1 MIVKNKLKL
10 TPLVIAL
17 GFGFMPMTYASA
29 ADLISLDGQSLTMES
44 LSIAKMKGTKVSL
57 TKSAQKRVDDSFKL
71 LIDAAQQGTAVYGLT
86 VGVGKNKDT
95 PVFDKAGTITPE
107 ARKGS
112 EEFNRDMLYTH
123 SAASGNPIDPEIVKM
138 AMVIRLNQ
146 IANGHVGVQPAVAK
160 AYEEFINHDIIPVVP
175 EDGSVG
181 LSDILLASHIGS
193 AMMGDWDVFY
203 KGQRVSASK
212 AMKAEGIKP
221 LVPFGKDSLSI
232 LSNNALATA
241 QIIVGV
247 NKAKQLIDFS
257 PKLIAFG
264 LEAINGNISPILP
277 HTVGARPMPHVQDV
291 ASDILTNLEGGY
303 LFERDEDRPLQDS
316 LSYRGSH
323 WPVAHARYQ
332 YEQIQ
337 TLIDIQVNSSDD
349 NPTVYIDAAPSKYNK
364 YPQVS
369 QYFTSG
375 TVSGA
380 INSSANFDTIQLASQ
395 AEGFINA
402 MGQLAKYSS
411 NRQIRLINP
420 YFTGLPRALVDPDDA
435 NGQAFYTLQNGFTAL
450 YAEIAHAANPI
461 SFYGITNQGGIEDN
475 FSNLFQVGKNLN
487 TVVNKLATIYGFEL
501 MQDAQALGMRKKIQH
516 RTLSK
521 NNQKMLTS
529 LRKVLPYYGK
539 DRIFTPDVELSTNFL
554 INYK

>member
-1 MIVKNKLKL
+1 MMIKNVKL

-17 GFGFMPMTYASA
+17 GFGFIPMSYVSA

-44 LSIAKMKGTKVSL
+44 LSKSKVKGAKVSL
-57 TKSAQKRVDDSFKL
+57 TKSAQKRIDDSFDF
-71 LIDAAQQGTAVYGLT
+71 LIDAAKKGTPVYGLT

-95 PVFDKAGTITPE
+95 PVFNKSGRLTSE
-107 ARKGS
+107 AKKIS
-112 EEFNRDMLYTH
+112 EAFNRDMLYT
-123 SAASGNPIDPEIVKM
+123 SAAASGDPIDPEIVKM
-138 AMVIRLNQ
+138 SMVIRLNQ
-146 IANGHVGVQPAVAK
+146 IANGHVGVSPAVAK
-160 AYEEFINHDIIPVVP
+160 AYEDFINHDIIPVVP
-175 EDGSVG
+175 EDGSIG
-181 LSDILLASHIGS
+181 LSDIMLASHIGA

-203 KGQRVSASK
+203 KGQRVPALK
-212 AMKAEGIKP
+212 AMKAEGLKP
-221 LVPFGKDSLSI
+221 LVPFGKDGLSL

-241 QIIVGV
+241 QLVVGV

-257 PKLIAFG
+257 PKLLAFG

-291 ASDILTNLEGGY
+291 ASDILKNLEGGY

-323 WPVAHARYQ
+323 WGVAHARYQ
-332 YEQIQ
+332 YEQIK

-349 NPTVYIDAAPSKYNK
+349 NPTVYVDAKPSKYNQ

-375 TVSGA
+375 DLSGA
-380 INSSANFDTIQLASQ
+380 INSSANFDTTQLASQ

-411 NRQIRLINP
+411 NRQIRIINP
-420 YFTGLPRALVDPDDA
+420 YFTGLPRALVDPDHA
-435 NGQAFYTLQNGFTAL
+435 NSMAFYTLQNGFTAL
-450 YAEIAHAANPI
+450 YAEIAHAANPV
-461 SFYGITNQGGIEDN
+461 SFYGITNQGGIEDH
-475 FSNLFQVGKNLN
+475 FSNFFQVGQNLN
-487 TVVNKLATIYGFEL
+487 LVVDKLAVIYGFEL
-501 MQDAQALGMRKKIQH
+501 MQDAQALEQRKKIQH
-516 RTLSK
+516 RTLSS
-521 NNQKMLTS
+521 NNEKMLKS

-539 DRIFTPDVELSTNFL
+539 DRIFTPDVKVSTKFL